1 MAVQIF
7 QTAVLLLFIFL
18 VIVHVIDPDCISTSV
33 AWVLIIG
40 LFLSL
45 VTTFVS
51 TVILIWT

>member
-7 QTAVLLLFIFL
+7 QTSVLFLLIFL
-18 VIVHVIDPDCISTSV
+18 VVIHTFSV
-33 AWVLIIG
+33 DEVPEFVVAVVVIG

-45 VTTFVS
+45 ATTFVS